1 MEGQLPQKHSWIAL
15 VASMKT
21 FASTAALQDD
31 EGGGDLAMSAVC
43 DDWPHFEDFGQ
54 KPTSHCDSTSKP
66 ILI

>member
-21 FASTAALQDD
+21 STAALQD
-31 EGGGDLAMSAVC
+31 EEGGDLATSAVC

-66 ILI
+66 VLI